1 MILSRVILKL
11 AKIHNTNFSAHLSF
25 KMSKRPTAPWQPP
38 SNNNEVQLKLF
49 NSLTRKKEL
58 FVPQDGKKGDSR
70 HHNMIFDFRIR
81 NFLELINPF
90 LSLENICFLLANKG
104 DLVQLWPDGL

>member
-1 MILSRVILKL
+1 MILSRVILKIPKL
-11 AKIHNTNFSAHLSF
+11 HHTNFSAHLSF

-38 SNNNEVQLKLF
+38 SNTNEVQLKLF

-70 HHNMIFDFRIR
+70 YKNIIFDYKIR
-81 NFLELINPF
+81 NFLDIITF
-90 LSLENICFLLANKG
+90 L
-104 DLVQLWPDGL
+104 